1 MLGKRK
7 KKSAAASGSGVAGQ
21 AKQKGGGARKEP
33 PVRLPVRLPVQHD
46 MCSIS
51 CPKLLLDG
59 TPRNGF
65 ICRDFGPLRTHEDGG
80 PVKSGRCKE
89 D

>member
-21 AKQKGGGARKEP
+21 AKQRGGGEEGA
-33 PVRLPVRLPVQHD
+33 
-46 MCSIS
+46 S
-51 CPKLLLDG
+51 CPRLLLDG

-80 PVKSGRCKE
+80 PKSRQV
-89 D
+89 

>member
-7 KKSAAASGSGVAGQ
+7 KKSAAASGVAGQ
-21 AKQKGGGARKEP
+21 AKQKGGARKEP
-33 PVRLPVRLPVQHD
+33 PVRLPVRHD

-65 ICRDFGPLRTHEDGG
+65 ICRDFGSLRTHEDGG

>member
-7 KKSAAASGSGVAGQ
+7 KKSAAASGVAGQ
-21 AKQKGGGARKEP
+21 AKQKRGGARKEP
-33 PVRLPVRLPVQHD
+33 PVRLPVRHD

-65 ICRDFGPLRTHEDGG
+65 VCRDFGPLRTHEDGG

>member
-7 KKSAAASGSGVAGQ
+7 KKSAAASGVAGQ
-21 AKQKGGGARKEP
+21 AKQKGGARKEP
-33 PVRLPVRLPVQHD
+33 PVRLPVRHD

-65 ICRDFGPLRTHEDGG
+65 VCRDFGPLRTHEDGG

>member
-7 KKSAAASGSGVAGQ
+7 KKSAAACPAPESPD
-21 AKQKGGGARKEP
+21 KRNKKGGARKEP
-33 PVRLPVRLPVQHD
+33 PVRLPVRHD

-65 ICRDFGPLRTHEDGG
+65 ICRDFGSLRTHEDGG

>member
-1 MLGKRK
+1 MR
-7 KKSAAASGSGVAGQ
+7 
-21 AKQKGGGARKEP
+21 
-33 PVRLPVRLPVQHD
+33 HD

-65 ICRDFGPLRTHEDGG
+65 VCRDFGPLRTHEDGG
-80 PVKSGRCKE
+80 PVRNDRCHAE
-89 D
+89 DNLHR